1 MEESKKQRSSSSPPA
16 FTGMAGAQPVAAQ
29 SVNAQHATVQSVSAQ
44 PVEAQQSG
52 QSVAAQPVTVQQG
65 GQQQTIPFGDTASM
79 WVAFVS
85 RTDQNAPTEDECALK
100 AEAVAERV
108 VREFNPGKE
117 IGFLSGWRRRRA
129 FKPKKLLH
137 DSATAEKWRA
147 EKQAAPKNQASD
159 QMSFSNPVNLS
170 PAARQAF
177 YEMMNEKTDFLGYT
191 DDRVLVSKFPELYG
205 KLEKYEKIN
214 RGLADPAWSADN
226 VAETLKA
233 YPFLDKF
240 TVDDIRKKA
249 DHYASVK
256 AFYEAKMDMIS
267 NPFYMLL
274 RKTDTDT
281 MDENALA
288 EKADEFKVTSP
299 ELSAYLDA
307 MRRLKQLEDKKV
319 VRKPAD
325 FSAALR
331 ADIGD
336 GLESNTKGHVAIG
349 TVRKSLTVTGP
360 KYGNGFYGGK
370 IKDLEGT
377 EKDRKYTGDSDV
389 HHDGALEAEA
399 SITATLVEGKV
410 ETTSDVGKYGTG
422 KAGAD
427 FQGLEVRAY
436 GKVGASIFDTLV
448 KKEDGSE
455 EKERRID
462 GYIGAEVGASATAIK
477 GKVTAS
483 LVADKFKW
491 HEKIPFLKKFE
502 ALKKIK
508 LIGISGSLSG
518 DALKASATAYA
529 KAGKFSES
537 KEVTKTGEDGS
548 TKTEKED
555 VLAEG
560 FGVKAGVSASLLS
573 GKGKLELTI
582 LGVKIGVSATANLGS
597 VGASVGFAAKNGKIG
612 ASLSANLGVGFKLG
626 FYIDAS
632 AWIDLIKDE
641 IIEKTAPVRRM
652 IKKDFDDW
660 LNERAEWFKSKLGI
674 KTRDEQGRQLE
685 TETMADRVAKRFEL
699 IEQRAETK
707 RKEALDRLAA
717 SNEEYA
723 KALQWQSDYT
733 ETQGSLLGNDKAE
746 VEQKVVNAQIAERG
760 LLAQTGNNIRRRTSA
775 FVDPPAMINM
785 GDSAFKAGEL
795 ESNVSSEPLFGVS
808 GTELDADTISQ
819 RKEVNDCY
827 LIGVIAGL
835 ARTDPDYITQ
845 TLVRQDPADASMA
858 QVRLYDEKGDP
869 QVIRLKKTGIRGDR
883 RPLWLQLVEKAAL
896 TLVGRYEGTGSAV
909 FRYGRT
915 AGKDW
920 ASHTFEDGK
929 TEFSELN
936 MGWET
941 TAYMLL
947 FGKACRSMQIAK
959 KDNPPKSLSEAG
971 NEAVGKALAW
981 LEAGKQ
987 VTASTGSF
995 GNVNERL
1002 RTKLR
1007 STHVYTVLGEGNPIQ
1022 GERTLEIRDPY
1033 ADRGI
1038 NGVFDITFRE
1048 FMSFFTN
1055 VCTTA

>member
-1 MEESKKQRSSSSPPA
+1 MEEFKKQRSSSSPPA
-16 FTGMAGAQPVAAQ
+16 FTGMAGAQPVAAE

-44 PVEAQQSG
+44 PVEALQSG

-65 GQQQTIPFGDTASM
+65 SQQQTIPFGDTASM

-137 DSATAEKWRA
+137 DSETAKKWRE
-147 EKQAAPKNQASD
+147 EKKSAPKDQASD
-159 QMSFSNPVNLS
+159 QLSFSDPANLS
-170 PAARQAF
+170 MAARTAL
-177 YEMMNEKTDFLGYT
+177 YEMLHEKTDFLGYT
-191 DDRVLVSKFPELYG
+191 DDSVLVAKFPELYG
-205 KLEKYEKIN
+205 RLKSYERIN
-214 RGLADPAWSADN
+214 RDLADPAWSAGN
-226 VAETLKA
+226 IANTLEA
-233 YPFLDKF
+233 YPFLKGF
-240 TVDDIRKKA
+240 TVEKIREKA

-307 MRRLKQLEDKKV
+307 VRRLKQLEEKNIE
-319 VRKPAD
+319 RKPAD
-325 FSAALR
+325 FSAAFRKDL
-331 ADIGD
+331 GG
-336 GLESNTKGHVAIG
+336 GLNSETKGYIAAG

-360 KYGNGFYGGK
+360 KYGNSFEGGK
-370 IKDLEGT
+370 IKDLNGKE
-377 EKDRKYTGDSDV
+377 EDKKYKRDTDM
-389 HHDGALEAEA
+389 HHDGALEVEA
-399 SITATLVEGKV
+399 SLTATAVEGKI
-410 ETTSDVGKYGTG
+410 ETTSDVGEYGTG
-422 KAGAD
+422 KASAD
-427 FQGLEVRAY
+427 FQVLEGRVY
-436 GKVGASIFDTLV
+436 GKVSASIFDSLI
-448 KKEDGSE
+448 KKEGSD
-455 EKERRID
+455 EKNRRID

-491 HEKIPFLKKFE
+491 HEKIPFLKKFK

-560 FGVKAGVSASLLS
+560 FGVKAGVSAALLS
-573 GKGKLELTI
+573 GKAKAELTI
-582 LGVKIGVSATANLGS
+582 LGIKIGVSATANLGS
-597 VGASVGFAAKNGKIG
+597 VGASVGFAAKNGRIG
-612 ASLSANLGVGFKLG
+612 ASLGANLGVGFKLG

-717 SNEEYA
+717 SDEEYA

-869 QVIRLKKTGIRGDR
+869 QIIRLKKTGIRGDR

-896 TLVGRYEGTGSAV
+896 TLLGRYEGSRTAV